1 MLHVQKKFKVNL
13 LKTNQRNIFTAPGI
27 AAHIFVEE
35 GLCDSDDKNC
45 TNFRLTKKMMDNM
58 NKNIYQNVHV
68 ILRVS
73 AGDNDV
79 DVEKIDEENNS
90 GFLNIM

>member
-1 MLHVQKKFKVNL
+1 MLHVQRKFKVNL

-27 AAHIFVEE
+27 AAHIFVKE

-58 NKNIYQNVHV
+58 NKNIYQNVH
-68 ILRVS
+68 
-73 AGDNDV
+73 
-79 DVEKIDEENNS
+79 ENFV
-90 GFLNIM
+90 FLLETMMLMLKKLMKRITVVF